1 MLLPVSPVAPRV
13 GILGNS
19 SNAPDLS
26 LEPPAIWE
34 HRHISWTL
42 ESGGKCGGKYPKPS
56 DLSVCQ
62 VLCNLPF
69 HNSSH
74 YLCGLHVTESV
85 EGQMEMAEWRRGAR
99 NDIELWAL
107 HGDGPSVG
115 FLGGQTCDCRMGL
128 PLGKGCGVNQ
138 IHREGER
145 GELLF
150 IWKVLNTV
158 RL

>member
-56 DLSVCQ
+56 DLSVCR

-74 YLCGLHVTESV
+74 YLCGLHVTEIS
-85 EGQMEMAEWRRGAR
+85 GGT
-99 NDIELWAL
+99 D
-107 HGDGPSVG
+107 GDGRMEERSKNWHWVVSSSWGWSV
-115 FLGGQTCDCRMGL
+115 CGL
-128 PLGKGCGVNQ
+128 PRGTNVWLPHGIGSRYRLWRESDTSGG
-138 IHREGER
+138 REGRAAVYLKSSEYS
-145 GELLF
+145 
-150 IWKVLNTV
+150 
-158 RL
+158 